1 MCSVDLGCAMDKY
14 DNRPTTALPE
24 VGAGMPPQGWY
35 PDPAGGGGF
44 RWWDGAR
51 WTAHVAVPTV
61 PPASPPPGWY
71 PDTAGGGGHRYWDGG
86 QWTAHDR
93 DPQARRRRIPRGLW
107 YFVVP
112 VLTFGWLSAVPFI
125 HAGLRLHER
134 GVRLL
139 AGVYAVGGAVAF
151 TLIAVAPVDAEDT
164 DWRVVT
170 GLGLGFVLAGSACV
184 LLVRIRRRVF
194 SVPTGHNDAPHSPPH
209 DHRAEVTSP
218 EDAHRNW
225 DGAQWADE
233 VRAEPDPWIA
243 EATPTQPAVG
253 ASGSSTL
260 APDPIDAGDV
270 APWTAPSSVGDQPR
284 SSIRHPLVR
293 TMWRGFGVGMALFA
307 VAAVLAAYG
316 QTVYLGPLALITAG
330 VLLLGAGTAALL
342 GRFTRLGH
350 AATVVAVVL
359 ASWAAAAVI
368 FVVAV
373 SLILIVVF
381 LVFMTL
387 VSLG

>member
-1 MCSVDLGCAMDKY
+1 MDTY
-14 DNRPTTALPE
+14 GDRPTTALPE
-24 VGAGMPPQGWY
+24 VGAGMPPPAWY
-35 PDPAGGGGF
+35 PNPAGGRGL

-71 PDTAGGGGHRYWDGG
+71 PDPAGGGGRRYWDGA
-86 QWTAHDR
+86 QWTVHDR
-93 DPQARRRRIPRGLW
+93 HPQARRRRIPRGLW

-112 VLTFGWLSAVPFI
+112 VLSFGWLSAVPFI
-125 HAGLRLHER
+125 HAGLRLRER
-134 GVRLL
+134 GVLLL
-139 AGVYAVGGAVAF
+139 AVAYAVGGAVAF
-151 TLIAVAPVDAEDT
+151 TLIAAAPVDAEDT

-170 GLGLGFVLAGSACV
+170 GLGLGFLLAGSACV
-184 LLVRIRRRVF
+184 LLVQLRRRVF
-194 SVPTGHNDAPHSPPH
+194 SAPTGHTDALHSTPH
-209 DHRAEVTSP
+209 DHRATSP
-218 EDAHRNW
+218 EDARRHP
-225 DGAQWADE
+225 DGAQWAEE

-243 EATPTQPAVG
+243 EATPTQPAVD
-253 ASGSSTL
+253 ASESSTL
-260 APDPIDAGDV
+260 APDPIDADDV
-270 APWTAPSSVGDQPR
+270 APCTPPSSVGDQPR

-307 VAAVLAAYG
+307 VAAVFAAYG

-368 FVVAV
+368 FVVGI

-387 VSLG
+387 VSFG